1 MSTIKGREILL
12 ALSIK
17 FNGDWQQ
24 IYSAIQSK
32 YELLS
37 DEADTLI
44 ASLPSDLSYVTII
57 DNDYPENLKAAYKP
71 PFVLFYKGNLSLINN
86 RNLVSAVGDLV
97 WDEHMPLFNK
107 KHAFILSDMNSQSVV
122 DACFNQDSIFIS
134 SNGFTDTHYGKT
146 FGLVLS
152 EHPNTVDNSEEAS
165 TRLAFSLRIPIA
177 LAYFSLFIGVK
188 SRKSS
193 PALVAHAYA
202 LYLDKPVAVLKTTKE
217 SSTNQRLISD
227 GHTGILNLDDIYLQD
242 KSDTIDISRL
252 S

>member
-1 MSTIKGREILL
+1 MLTGRQILL

-32 YELLS
+32 YELTP

-44 ASLPSDLSYVTII
+44 ASLPSDLSYITII
-57 DNDYPENLKAAYKP
+57 DNDYPQNLKAAYKP
-71 PFVLFYKGNLSLINN
+71 PFVLYYKGDFSLVNN

-97 WDEHMPLFNK
+97 WDEHVALFNK
-107 KHAFILSDMNSQSVV
+107 KHSFILSGMNSQSVV

-134 SNGFTDTHYGKT
+134 SNGFTDTYFGKS

-152 EHPNTVDNSEEAS
+152 EYPNSIDNTEELAS
-165 TRLAFSLRIPIA
+165 RLAFSLRIPIS
-177 LAYFSLFIGVK
+177 LAYYSLFIGVK

-193 PALVAHAYA
+193 PSLVAHAYA
-202 LYLDKPVAVLKTTKE
+202 LYLDKPVAILKTTKDT
-217 SSTNQRLISD
+217 STNQRLISD
-227 GHTGILNLDDIYLQD
+227 GHTGILNLDDLYLQD